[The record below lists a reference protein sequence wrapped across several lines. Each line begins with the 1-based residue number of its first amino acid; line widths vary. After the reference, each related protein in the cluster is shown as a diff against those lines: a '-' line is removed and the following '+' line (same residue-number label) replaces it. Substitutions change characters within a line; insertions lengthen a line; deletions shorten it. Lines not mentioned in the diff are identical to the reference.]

1 MCDLPIEILCEI
13 FTYSSSPL
21 RTRQAHEFPWYLGK
35 VCSRWR
41 ALFFSMRLTFWRKI
55 EIDWHY
61 YNRRDH
67 IRVTQFLERANT
79 ILAFFLSRTQGE
91 SFSFSLFGEDGY
103 PNEHEHV
110 QWILKDLVNHSRQWE
125 EAFIRCRSSDVY
137 LLRSA
142 KGHLPLL
149 KRLEVVR
156 PSYAS
161 FFDDTGSY
169 SVISDIFGD
178 APLLTHVV
186 VEDISI
192 WEFNLPSL
200 TTFDITGRYNSTT
213 RTLAILRKAVNLVEL
228 TISNVLWDR
237 ESGLIYLPR
246 LEHLSTIFR
255 ADFLTVLETPALG
268 RLGIQFCG
276 VEASTSSVVKADGMM
291 DFLHRSR
298 LRLTSVVE
306 NSNNTPILL
315 HMSTI
320 WLCSR
325 PDG

>member
-21 RTRQAHEFPWYLGK
+21 GTRQTHGFPWYLGK

-41 ALFFSMRLTFWRKI
+41 ALFFSMRSTFWRKI

-67 IRVTQFLERANT
+67 IRITQFFERVNT
-79 ILAFFLSRTQGE
+79 ILAFFLGRTQGE

-142 KGHLPLL
+142 KGHFPLL

-178 APLLTHVV
+178 APLLAHVV

-200 TTFDITGRYNSTT
+200 TTFDISGRYNSTT

-228 TISNVLWDR
+228 T
-237 ESGLIYLPR
+237 
-246 LEHLSTIFR
+246 
-255 ADFLTVLETPALG
+255 
-268 RLGIQFCG
+268 
-276 VEASTSSVVKADGMM
+276 VKVD
-291 DFLHRSR
+291 
-298 LRLTSVVE
+298 
-306 NSNNTPILL
+306 
-315 HMSTI
+315 
-320 WLCSR
+320 
-325 PDG
+325 